1 MRIGMNS
8 TNKKSGNIMA
18 LIDDLKAAQKDAMRA
33 KEKVRLGTIRMAMA
47 AIKQKEIDE
56 QITLDD
62 SAILAVLTKMVKQR
76 QDAAAQYDAAN
87 RDDLASK
94 EREEITYIED
104 FLPQPLTD
112 DELNALIDE
121 TMAATGASGMQDMG
135 KVMGALKPKV
145 QGRTDMGALS
155 AKVKARLNA

>member
-1 MRIGMNS
+1 
-8 TNKKSGNIMA
+8 MA
-18 LIDDLKAAQKDAMRA
+18 LIDDLKSAQKDAMRA
-33 KEKVRLGTIRMAMA
+33 KEKLRLGTIRMALA

-62 SAILAVLTKMVKQR
+62 PAVLAVLTKMVKQR
-76 QDAAAQYDAAN
+76 QDAAAQFDAAD

-94 EREEITYIED
+94 EREEITYIEN

-112 DELNALIDE
+112 EELNALIDD
-121 TMAATGASGMQDMG
+121 TMASTGATGMQDMG

-155 AKVKARLNA
+155 TKIKARLNA